1 VDALPTGT
9 VTLLFSDMEGR
20 LSSCRGS
27 ATGTSMLSTAIVED
41 CAAVLAEPSTKPG
54 PRLSADEWQLAY
66 REGKE
71 LGTDVV
77 LASFVR

>member
-1 VDALPTGT
+1 LSRLGDRYIDALD
-9 VTLLFSDMEGR
+9 SDRRG
-20 LSSCRGS
+20 LCRG
-27 ATGTSMLSTAIVED
+27 TREAID
-41 CAAVLAEPSTKPG
+41 QARA
-54 PRLSADEWQLAY
+54 RLSADEWQLAY

>member
-1 VDALPTGT
+1 
-9 VTLLFSDMEGR
+9 
-20 LSSCRGS
+20 
-27 ATGTSMLSTAIVED
+27 MLSTAIVED